1 MSYRKLLSAAGF
13 SVAMALAGSA
23 FAQAGTGAS
32 GTMPSTMPPDTTTP
46 NDSARRM
53 SPTAGSST
61 DIKGQTP
68 SNDSGATNADGKSTS
83 STHKKHV
90 KKNQPQP
97 KPADND
103 NNATP
108 NTISPSST
116 PSPQ

>member
-1 MSYRKLLSAAGF
+1 MSYRTLLSAAGF
-13 SVAMALAGSA
+13 SVAVALAGSA

-32 GTMPSTMPPDTTTP
+32 GTMPGATPPDTTTP

-53 SPTAGSST
+53 SPTAGSSV
-61 DIKGQTP
+61 DIKGQTQ
-68 SNDSGATNADGKSTS
+68 SNDSGATNVDGKSTS
-83 STHKKHV
+83 HKTHV

-103 NNATP
+103 NNARP